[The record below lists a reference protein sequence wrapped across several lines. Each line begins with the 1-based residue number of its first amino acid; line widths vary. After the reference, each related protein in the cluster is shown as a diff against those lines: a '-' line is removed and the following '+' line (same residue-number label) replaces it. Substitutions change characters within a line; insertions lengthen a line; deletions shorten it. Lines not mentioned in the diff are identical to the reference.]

1 MNLHVESSH
10 EMKAVCDRGTLS
22 TSTGV
27 VMSV

>member
-1 MNLHVESSH
+1 MTLHVENDH
-10 EMKAVCDRGTLS
+10 EMKVSCDKDALS